1 MYKINEKK
9 LKSENEKKKKIVKEI
24 WGKLGVCLVWFRSVF
39 MGMAN
44 QNQIFQFVKFLT
56 EIDRNGWKSI
66 GFGVFRF

>member
-9 LKSENEKKKKIVKEI
+9 LKSENEKKKIVKEI
-24 WGKLGVCLVWFRSVF
+24 WGKLGVCLVWFRLVF
-39 MGMAN
+39 MGMTN
-44 QNQIFQFVKFLT
+44 RNRIFRFVKFLT